1 VHYAMECNIL
11 LTDFAAPLRC
21 GNQTA
26 VAVAEVGH
34 NPRRRT
40 RPRSVIGSSANSRAQ
55 KNVWVLPA
63 QSKSIILDVFPIALD
78 RHKPR
83 RYTS

>member
-1 VHYAMECNIL
+1 VHYAMENNIL
-11 LTDFAAPLRC
+11 LTDLAAPLRC
-21 GNQTA
+21 GNPTA
-26 VAVAEVGH
+26 VAVAEVGP
-34 NPRRRT
+34 NPRRQDPT
-40 RPRSVIGSSANSRAQ
+40 QSVIGSSANSRAK